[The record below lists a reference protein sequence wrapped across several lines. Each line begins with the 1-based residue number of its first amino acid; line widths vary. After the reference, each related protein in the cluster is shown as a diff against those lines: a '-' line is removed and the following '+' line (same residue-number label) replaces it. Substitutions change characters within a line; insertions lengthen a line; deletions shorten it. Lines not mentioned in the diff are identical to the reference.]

1 MDDGSKIQN
10 TLKISTNSFCYSDI
24 EMITKVLLEKKI
36 ELIALRDKILE
47 PDFFEHYQNKLKNN
61 SNKAFTGWWNN
72 ILTNK

>member
-1 MDDGSKIQN
+1 MKLLHYSNLLSYLKEDVVWSKI
-10 TLKISTNSFCYSDI
+10 
-24 EMITKVLLEKKI
+24 LLEKKI

>member
-1 MDDGSKIQN
+1 MKLLHYSN
-10 TLKISTNSFCYSDI
+10 LLSYLKEDVVWS
-24 EMITKVLLEKKI
+24 KVLLEKKI